1 MSDMP
6 ATSRGR
12 LRLTVLGN
20 ASAAPHLDSPAA
32 GFLVD
37 WGDAAILLDVGQ
49 GVVRAL
55 QDVMDPHDLAGVVVG
70 HMHADHYLDLAGL
83 RYLYPWGERS
93 QNPLPVHLPPGG
105 TIRLDALASAISERV
120 GFFHYPTDAE
130 GPLKAGDR
138 VAAGQVL
145 GIIDSLS
152 VPIPLQP
159 ARAGRVEEVLVED
172 GQPVE
177 FGQPLF
183 VLRPET
189 G

>member
-1 MSDMP
+1 MAGDRD
-6 ATSRGR
+6 ALAR
-12 LRLTVLGN
+12 LADGDLRELLGMVEGTDIEELELEVAGTRLFFKR
-20 ASAAPHLDSPAA
+20 PAA
-32 GFLVD
+32 GGSPQAPVAEKEPTPDSGRVEADFV
-37 WGDAAILLDVGQ
+37 
-49 GVVRAL
+49 
-55 QDVMDPHDLAGVVVG
+55 LA
-70 HMHADHYLDLAGL
+70 
-83 RYLYPWGERS
+83 
-93 QNPLPVHLPPGG
+93 
-105 TIRLDALASAISERV
+105 ERV

-145 GIIDSLS
+145 GVIDSLS
-152 VPIPLQP
+152 VPIPLQA

-183 VLRPET
+183 VVQPES

>member
-1 MSDMP
+1 MP
-6 ATSRGR
+6 
-12 LRLTVLGN
+12 V
-20 ASAAPHLDSPAA
+20 PA
-32 GFLVD
+32 V
-37 WGDAAILLDVGQ
+37 AI
-49 GVVRAL
+49 RA
-55 QDVMDPHDLAGVVVG
+55 VVVSS
-70 HMHADHYLDLAGL
+70 DET
-83 RYLYPWGERS
+83 RLYAALPELVV
-93 QNPLPVHLPPGG
+93 PLPVRKIPTAADEEPMPDSG
-105 TIRLDALASAISERV
+105 RVEADFVLAERV
-120 GFFHYPTDAE
+120 GFFHHPTEAE

-152 VPIPLQP
+152 VPIPLQA